1 MRFTSSS
8 TCGHSVIRL
17 PLASPSMR
25 PRSSPAVSPESTRM
39 IRCRRCREVQ
49 GSSTVALA
57 EREPATQVGA
67 AAHLPDQNADGP
79 IGQRPGR
86 PARSPEGVRRGC
98 VEVTAETTLTTEPG
112 ELRTPQNRRARAA
125 GSQRP
130 GHRPQ
135 ASAAATSGSAR
146 SSSRRSPAQTAVGR
160 PRPHRDELDNDG
172 RCGPV
177 ADA

>member
-1 MRFTSSS
+1 
-8 TCGHSVIRL
+8 
-17 PLASPSMR
+17 
-25 PRSSPAVSPESTRM
+25 M

-67 AAHLPDQNADGP
+67 ATPTCPTRTPTARLVSGREDQPEARGD
-79 IGQRPGR
+79 
-86 PARSPEGVRRGC
+86 PAGC

-112 ELRTPQNRRARAA
+112 ELRTP
-125 GSQRP
+125 GTD
-130 GHRPQ
+130 GHVRL
-135 ASAAATSGSAR
+135 AR
-146 SSSRRSPAQTAVGR
+146 SVPGIGRRQALQQRAGQQVKQEKPGTDRGGPAA
-160 PRPHRDELDNDG
+160 PARDELDNDG